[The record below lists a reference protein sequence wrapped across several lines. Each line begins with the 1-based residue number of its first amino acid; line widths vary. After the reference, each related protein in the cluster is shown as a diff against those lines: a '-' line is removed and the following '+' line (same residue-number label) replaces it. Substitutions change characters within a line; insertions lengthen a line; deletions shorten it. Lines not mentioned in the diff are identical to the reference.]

1 MTQPV
6 RMVLDTNVV
15 LSALVF
21 GGGLAGQ
28 ARRAWQDG
36 LLVPLASRATVQKL
50 VRVVAYPRFRLFGA
64 EQGELLVDFLS
75 CAATVRIPQPPP
87 QVPRCRDA
95 FDEPF
100 MHLAVAGFF
109 QACARHCAASR
120 PIAACALVERGTGRC
135 RWWG

>member
-50 VRVVAYPRFRLFGA
+50 VRVVAYPRFRLSGA

-87 QVPRCRDA
+87 PRCPGAAMRSTNPSCTWPWQA
-95 FDEPF
+95 FF
-100 MHLAVAGFF
+100 RLARVT
-109 QACARHCAASR
+109 
-120 PIAACALVERGTGRC
+120 ALLQDR
-135 RWWG
+135 